1 MSMEKRKYGIIAR
14 RRVLSLATTATR
26 FHQCLS
32 NCSTEIERNALF
44 AQPLIAICSISF
56 TSLLQFDSPLILRSF
71 TFNRPFCE
79 THYTVHGC
87 PCANRT
93 A

>member
-32 NCSTEIERNALF
+32 NCSTDIGRNDSNL
-44 AQPLIAICSISF
+44 LDLIHLSIAI
-56 TSLLQFDSPLILRSF
+56 
-71 TFNRPFCE
+71 
-79 THYTVHGC
+79 
-87 PCANRT
+87 
-93 A
+93 